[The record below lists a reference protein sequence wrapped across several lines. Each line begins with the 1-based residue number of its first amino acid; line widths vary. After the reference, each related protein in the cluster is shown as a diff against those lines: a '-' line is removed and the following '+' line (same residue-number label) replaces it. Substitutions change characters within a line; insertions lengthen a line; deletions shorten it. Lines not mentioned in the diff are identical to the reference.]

1 MGRYPRRGRSDV
13 DCRDL
18 RYAVRVDGTD
28 PYTLDI
34 DRDGVGCES
43 HLGKPIPDSARL

>member
-1 MGRYPRRGRSDV
+1 
-13 DCRDL
+13 
-18 RYAVRVDGTD
+18 VRVDGTD

-43 HLGKPIPDSARL
+43 YVGEPIPDSARL